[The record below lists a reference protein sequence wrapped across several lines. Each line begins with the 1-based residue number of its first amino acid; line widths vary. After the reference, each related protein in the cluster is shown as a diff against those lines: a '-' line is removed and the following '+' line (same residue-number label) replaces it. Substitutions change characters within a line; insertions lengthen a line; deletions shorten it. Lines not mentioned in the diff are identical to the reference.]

1 MGQITGV
8 ASGIAPIVDV
18 ASTGSTGTTGKT
30 GGPGFLDSLK
40 SAIGN
45 VNDAPTGAVT
55 IGGTPTEDQILT
67 ADVSTLADA
76 DGLGTISYQWQRDGA
91 DIAGATGLTY
101 TLGDADVGS
110 TITVVASYTDGHGTV
125 ESVSSAAV
133 GPVGNVNDAQKEAG
147 RAVDAL
153 MTGDTQ
159 DIHRTMVA
167 LQQADVSFQLMMQ
180 VRNKLVTAYEEIQ
193 RMQI

>member
-1 MGQITGV
+1 MMGQITGV
-8 ASGIAPIVDV
+8 GSGIAPIVDV
-18 ASTGSTGTTGKT
+18 ASIGSTGTTGKT
-30 GGPGFLDSLK
+30 GGPGFVDSLK

-45 VNDAPTGAVT
+45 VNDA
-55 IGGTPTEDQILT
+55 
-67 ADVSTLADA
+67 
-76 DGLGTISYQWQRDGA
+76 QR
-91 DIAGATGLTY
+91 
-101 TLGDADVGS
+101 
-110 TITVVASYTDGHGTV
+110 
-125 ESVSSAAV
+125 
-133 GPVGNVNDAQKEAG
+133 EAG

>member
-1 MGQITGV
+1 MGQINGV
-8 ASGIAPIVDV
+8 TAGIASIADV
-18 ASTGSTGTTGKT
+18 ATIGSKGVTGGA
-30 GGPGFLDSLK
+30 GGPGFVDSLK

-45 VNDAPTGAVT
+45 VNDA
-55 IGGTPTEDQILT
+55 
-67 ADVSTLADA
+67 
-76 DGLGTISYQWQRDGA
+76 
-91 DIAGATGLTY
+91 
-101 TLGDADVGS
+101 
-110 TITVVASYTDGHGTV
+110 
-125 ESVSSAAV
+125 
-133 GPVGNVNDAQKEAG
+133 QKEAS

-180 VRNKLVTAYEEIQ
+180 VRNKLVAAYEEIQ

>member
-1 MGQITGV
+1 MGQITSV
-8 ASGIAPIVDV
+8 TSGIAPIADV
-18 ASTGSTGTTGKT
+18 ASVGASGTTGKA
-30 GGPGFLDSLK
+30 GSPGFVDSLK

-45 VNDAPTGAVT
+45 VNDV
-55 IGGTPTEDQILT
+55 QL
-67 ADVSTLADA
+67 
-76 DGLGTISYQWQRDGA
+76 Q
-91 DIAGATGLTY
+91 
-101 TLGDADVGS
+101 
-110 TITVVASYTDGHGTV
+110 AS
-125 ESVSSAAV
+125 
-133 GPVGNVNDAQKEAG
+133 

-153 MTGDTQ
+153 MTGDSQ

>member
-1 MGQITGV
+1 MGPITGV

-45 VNDAPTGAVT
+45 VNDA
-55 IGGTPTEDQILT
+55 
-67 ADVSTLADA
+67 
-76 DGLGTISYQWQRDGA
+76 QR
-91 DIAGATGLTY
+91 
-101 TLGDADVGS
+101 
-110 TITVVASYTDGHGTV
+110 
-125 ESVSSAAV
+125 
-133 GPVGNVNDAQKEAG
+133 EAG